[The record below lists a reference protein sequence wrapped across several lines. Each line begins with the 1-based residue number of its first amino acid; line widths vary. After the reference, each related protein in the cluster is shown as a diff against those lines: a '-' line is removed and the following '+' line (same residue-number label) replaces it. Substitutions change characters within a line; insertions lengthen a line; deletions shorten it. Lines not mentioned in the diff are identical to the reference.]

1 MTLLEIADII
11 GIISFTLS
19 GFLVAVQKKFD
30 ILGVIISAFSTAL
43 AGGIVRDVIAN
54 KTPYIFTSSLPVIL
68 VIVTVNVAI
77 LFKFHKIK
85 SIENK
90 TTFVILDTI
99 GLISF
104 SITGAMV
111 AIEVGFNFTG
121 ILLLSLITAV
131 GGGTIRDMIINRVP
145 TFLIKH
151 FYATA
156 TIITASI
163 IYILNYFDKISLFSL
178 VLTFIFGVILRLF
191 AYYKKWQ
198 LPKFI

>member
-19 GFLVAVQKKFD
+19 GFLIAVQKKFD
-30 ILGVIISAFSTAL
+30 ILGVVISAFSTAL
-43 AGGIVRDVIAN
+43 AGGIVRDVIAD
-54 KTPYIFTSSLPVIL
+54 KTPFVFTNTLPVIL
-68 VIVTVNVAI
+68 VIVTVNIAI
-77 LFKFHKIK
+77 LLKLHKIK

-90 TTFVILDTI
+90 TVFVISDTI

-104 SITGAMV
+104 SITGALV
-111 AIEVGFNFTG
+111 ALEVNYNFAG
-121 ILLLSLITAV
+121 VLLLSMITAV

-163 IYILNYFDKISLFSL
+163 IYILNYFHEISVFSL
-178 VLTFIFGVILRLF
+178 ILTFIFGVILRLV
-191 AYYKKWQ
+191 AYYRKWQ
-198 LPKFI
+198 LPKLI